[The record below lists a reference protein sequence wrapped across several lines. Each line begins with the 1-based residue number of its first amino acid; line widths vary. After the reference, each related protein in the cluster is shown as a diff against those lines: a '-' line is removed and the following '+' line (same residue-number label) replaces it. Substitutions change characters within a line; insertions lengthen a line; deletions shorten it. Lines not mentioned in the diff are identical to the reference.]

1 MLIQVTEPYLWLPV
15 DREQKERKLHF
26 YQEGEKFQEVD
37 IQLGG
42 TDADFYSAMDVRRYL
57 GKEIEIRSDAGEQAL
72 EEIFC

>member
-42 TDADFYSAMDVRRYL
+42 TDADFYSAMDVRR
-57 GKEIEIRSDAGEQAL
+57 
-72 EEIFC
+72 